1 MNMSTWAIR
10 KPVPSLALFLVLVI
24 VGFVGFMRLPVTQFP
39 NIDIPIV
46 TISISQPGAAPSEI
60 ANQIVKPVEGAV
72 SDVSGVNHVSATA
85 TEGSANITIEF
96 DLEVDTDRALNDVK
110 DAMAGVRGDLPDSI
124 TEPNIQRLDVT
135 GRPILTYAVSDPS
148 RSIEDLSYFVDEI
161 VARELTGA
169 SGIGKVSRIGGGDQ
183 AIQVELDP
191 DRLLALGLTASD
203 VNNQLRQNNID
214 LGGGS
219 GDLAGQEFS
228 IRALGSAA
236 TIADL
241 AATPIT
247 LSGGGAVRLDDLGAV
262 FEGAQD
268 ASSFAMFN
276 GQPVVAFG
284 VFRATG
290 ASDLTAGDNA
300 KKRIAALS
308 ALYPNASFALIDDAT
323 TYTNSTYHSAMETL
337 YEGAA
342 LAIIVV
348 FLFLKNWRATIIT
361 AVALPLSIIP
371 TFIVMNYLGF
381 SLNTVSLLGI
391 TLVTGILVDDAI
403 VEIEN
408 IVRHI
413 HMGKPAY
420 EASEEA
426 ASEIGTTVIAISF
439 TIVAVFAPVSF
450 MSGIAGQYFK
460 QFGLTVAVA
469 VLFSLLVARLITP
482 MMAAYFMRD
491 GVAVEEEKDGFI
503 MRSYM
508 RILGWTLRN
517 RLITLTL
524 GVGIF
529 IGSIYS
535 ATLLPTEFVPPS
547 DTGRASVSVELPPG
561 SLMDQTRAVS
571 RNVTAI
577 IRTIPEVQTVF
588 VDGSN
593 TTATLRIGLGSKT
606 ERERSSFEII
616 EELGVLLA
624 DVPDVR
630 LFVLTDEGK
639 RDLSISVLG
648 DDVAATAAAAQA
660 LVVQMNTLPQIKGAS
675 SAASLVRPEIQITP
689 KAELAAEMGVT
700 SAALAST
707 IRIATIG
714 DSGSNVAKFNA
725 GDRQIPII
733 VRLEQDAR
741 EDLFR
746 MAGLRIPTTTGAPVP
761 LSVVADVALSTG
773 PTSIDRYD
781 RQYRTSVEADV
792 TKGYFLGEATAAIDA
807 LPIASKMP
815 EGTEIQASGD
825 AEVMGE
831 IFTQFG
837 LAMGAGILLVYVVL
851 VLLFSS
857 FLTPVT
863 ILMSLPLAIGG
874 AIFALYIYG
883 AGIGLSVVIGFLML
897 MGIVTKNAIM
907 LVEFAIESMKEGH
920 DKTTAMMEAGHKRAR
935 PIIMTTIAMTAGM
948 VPSAMAVAEGGG
960 VSRPHGGGSDRRIA
974 VVDGV
979 VIAFCPVAVQRD
991 RWRAQAAAARFGHCA
1006 GRQPAPQRL
1015 KPARF
1020 TDTGRPS
1027 QGGPAAT
1034 LKDPV

>member
-10 KPVPSLALFLVLVI
+10 TPVPSLALFLVLVI
-24 VGFVGFMRLPVTQFP
+24 VGMVGFFRLPVTQFP
-39 NIDIPIV
+39 NIDIPIITV
-46 TISISQPGAAPSEI
+46 GIGQAGAAPSEI
-60 ANQIVKPVEGAV
+60 ANQIVKPVESAV
-72 SDVSGVNHVSATA
+72 SDVTGVNHVTAVATDGFA
-85 TEGSANITIEF
+85 SITIEF
-96 DLEVDTDRALNDVK
+96 DLEVDTDRALNDIK
-110 DAMAGVRGDLPDSI
+110 DAVAGVQGDLPDSI
-124 TEPNIQRLDVT
+124 TEPNIQRVDVT
-135 GRPILTYAVSDPS
+135 GMPILTYAVSDPT
-148 RSIEDLSYFVDEI
+148 RTIEDLSYFVDEI
-161 VARELTGA
+161 VARELTGEN
-169 SGIGKVSRIGGGDQ
+169 GVGKVSRIGGGDE
-183 AIQVELDP
+183 AVQVELDP
-191 DRLLALGLTASD
+191 NRLLALGLTASD
-203 VNNQLRQNNID
+203 VNTQILQNNID

-236 TIADL
+236 TIAEL
-241 AATPIT
+241 GASPIT
-247 LSGGGAVRLDDLGAV
+247 LATGRTVRLEELGTVSYGSTEAT
-262 FEGAQD
+262 
-268 ASSFAMFN
+268 SFAMFN

-300 KKRIAALS
+300 KNRLAELAAT
-308 ALYPNASFALIDDAT
+308 YPNASFSLIDDAT
-323 TYTNSTYHSAMETL
+323 HYTEGNYHSAMDTL

-413 HMGKPAY
+413 QMGKPAY

-482 MMAAYFMRD
+482 MMAAYFLRD
-491 GVAVEEEKDGFI
+491 GIEPEDEQDGFV
-503 MRSYM
+503 MRGYM
-508 RILGWTLRN
+508 RILRWTLHN
-517 RLITLTL
+517 RLITLVL
-524 GVGIF
+524 GLVIF
-529 IGSIYS
+529 AASIFS
-535 ATLLPTEFVPPS
+535 ATLLPTEFIPPS
-547 DTGRASVSVELPPG
+547 DTGRASVSIELPPG

-571 RNVTAI
+571 REVTEI
-577 IRTIPEVQTVF
+577 IQTIPEVETVF
-588 VDGSN
+588 VDGQD
-593 TTATLRIGLGSKT
+593 TAATVRIGFGSKSDRDRT
-606 ERERSSFEII
+606 SFEII
-616 EELGVLLA
+616 DQLEVLLA
-624 DVPDVR
+624 PVPDVR
-630 LFVLTDEGK
+630 LFVLSEDGT
-639 RDLSISVLG
+639 RDLQVNVLG
-648 DDVAATAAAAQA
+648 DSVDTTAKAADA
-660 LVVQMNTLPQIKGAS
+660 LAKAMNGLPEVVGAS
-675 SAASLVRPEIQITP
+675 SEASLLRPEIQITP
-689 KAELAAEMGVT
+689 RADLAAEMGIT

-714 DSGSNVAKFNA
+714 ATGGNVAKFNT
-725 GDRQIPII
+725 GERQIPIV
-733 VRLEQDAR
+733 VRLEQNVR

-746 MAGLRIPTTTGAPVP
+746 MSGLRIPSTTGAPIP
-761 LSVVADVALSTG
+761 LSVVADIALSTG
-773 PTSIDRYD
+773 PTSIERYD
-781 RQYRTSVEADV
+781 RQYRTTVEADV
-792 TKGYFLGEATAAIDA
+792 ADGFLLGPATAAVNA
-807 LPIASKMP
+807 LPIAQNMP
-815 EGTEIQASGD
+815 AGTRIQAGGD

-831 IFTQFG
+831 VFTQFA

-857 FLTPVT
+857 FVTPVT

-874 AIFALYIYG
+874 AIFALYLYG
-883 AGIGLSVVIGFLML
+883 SGIGLSVVIGFLML

-907 LVEFAIESMKEGH
+907 LVEFALEAMKDGVSKY
-920 DKTTAMMEAGHKRAR
+920 DAMLDAGHKRAR

-948 VPSAMAVAEGGG
+948 VPSALAVGEGGEF
-960 VSRPHGGGSDRRIA
+960 RAPMAIA
-974 VVDGV
+974 VIGGLLLSTVLSLLFVPSMFSMIDGLKTR
-979 VIAFCPVAVQRD
+979 IR
-991 RWRAQAAAARFGHCA
+991 RALVTVLGANQPKQA
-1006 GRQPAPQRL
+1006 
-1015 KPARF
+1015 
-1020 TDTGRPS
+1020 
-1027 QGGPAAT
+1027 
-1034 LKDPV
+1034 